1 MRASRAVAL
10 SFLAGALA
18 PLLAQDAA
26 AADLGGG
33 RSRIASPAPAPIP
46 EAGPFFWTGFYAGLH
61 AGYGWS
67 DVDWQEGGFS
77 ASHSGEGALAG
88 GQVGFNLQAGRLVYG
103 IEADLSS
110 AWIEGGN
117 DGCCGHSIDWLYS
130 VRARAGFTSADN
142 RWLIYATGGAAWADI
157 AYRSSDLSGHSETQ
171 LGWVAGGGV
180 ERALTPNLTAR
191 VEYLYYDFERI
202 TAPPGSLGAAPTD
215 LDPSTQ
221 TVRFGVNYKF

>member
-1 MRASRAVAL
+1 V
-10 SFLAGALA
+10 
-18 PLLAQDAA
+18 
-26 AADLGGG
+26 
-33 RSRIASPAPAPIP
+33 
-46 EAGPFFWTGFYAGLH
+46 
-61 AGYGWS
+61 
-67 DVDWQEGGFS
+67 
-77 ASHSGEGALAG
+77 GALAG